1 MKERFRITEWDLLNS
16 LRLEER
22 FTKLIGWRVG
32 PIKKILQCGI
42 EPGDPE
48 LFHVVLMHSS
58 IERMVGLPTRV
69 SLRAGGAGLNLADAF
84 HRAVGEVVERYA
96 IHFYDEDA
104 VVFDSYAN
112 LTKQGLNVLA
122 PDKLQFFS
130 DAQLA
135 SEGTIF
141 RRFTEDMRLGWA
153 EGVSLI
159 TGKPILVPAQLLFFG
174 YKFRPGEKRLTYASS
189 SGCACASSLEEALLK
204 GIYENVERDAVM
216 ITWYARISP
225 PALSIDSSPYL
236 TELCET
242 RGYSESG
249 QSYNLRYISL
259 DIDMPVIMGIAKI
272 TIGGK
277 KRMFVGASC
286 NLDPEQAAFKALLE
300 IGQGVPF
307 VKQFLILDPFP
318 SYEDMQFKDF
328 NDNIR
333 YYSDPEHIKNLDFL
347 LESEETI
354 DIDQLPDRSS
364 GDVETD
370 LRTTVEIL
378 RNRGVEP
385 IAFDHTTED
394 MRELGFHVGR
404 VLIPE
409 LMQLG
414 TPADPFLGSRRLYE
428 TPVRLG
434 LKTVNM
440 ELNPNWHPFP

>member
-22 FTKLIGWRVG
+22 FTKLIGWRTG

-69 SLRAGGAGLNLADAF
+69 SLRAGGSGLNLADAF

-174 YKFRPGEKRLTYASS
+174 YKFSPGEKRITYASS

-204 GIYENVERDAVM
+204 GIYESVERDAVM
-216 ITWYARISP
+216 ITWYAKLSP
-225 PALSIDSSPYL
+225 PAVDIYSSAYL
-236 TELCET
+236 RDLCES
-242 RGYSESG
+242 RGYLESG
-249 QSYNLRYISL
+249 KSYNLRYISL

-277 KRMFVGASC
+277 ERMFVGASC

-318 SYEDMQFKDF
+318 SYEDMEFKDF

-333 YYSDPEHIKNLDFL
+333 YYSDPEHIGNLDFL
-347 LESEETI
+347 LESEEKI
-354 DIDQLPDRSS
+354 SVHQLPNRYT
-364 GDVETD
+364 GDIEED
-370 LRTTVEIL
+370 LRTAVHIL
-378 RNRGVEP
+378 RERGLEP

-394 MRELGFHVGR
+394 MLELGFHVGR

-414 TPADPFLGSRRLYE
+414 TPSDPLLGNQRLYE
-428 TPVRLG
+428 VPVKLG
-434 LKTVNM
+434 LKTADM
-440 ELNPNWHPFP
+440 ELNSDWHPFP